1 MAKFNSK
8 TIETLSVNAVRNSIT
23 VCPLLDE
30 FVADNDKEPS
40 WDGNI
45 YIYDNKKKTKDTL
58 KGRIPI
64 QVKGKFANNFSNKEI
79 KYSMNVIDLKN
90 YLKDGGAILFVVY
103 VNEKSESKIY
113 YRELTPMRLNFLL
126 NDIKGKKTKSVT
138 LYEFPKDKSSK
149 TTIFLNC
156 LQNCRKQASF
166 VDTKLE
172 SLEELEKKG
181 LLEGITI
188 PFSGIGINDPQEAL
202 LKNDVYLY
210 AKIKGCN
217 ILQPIEIIP
226 QERFTHHEIHKEITI
241 NNKVFYNSYFV
252 TESLIETT
260 IKLGDSFKIIITK
273 GSNTCRIKYKDSS
286 FMRILNR
293 DLDFMLSFIEN
304 GYFQIEDT
312 KFPFDENNADFSNFN
327 IKDQRQRLDYIRR
340 GVRVFDILKCNS
352 DLDLSTLTDEQARN
366 LFRLSVALL
375 DNKPVYGLREDL
387 PIITLFPIGNLNFLI
402 VLQRD
407 KSKERIE
414 HMLFDFFD
422 KDMQVGFTD
431 ENEQQILVSKYELLI
446 DRNLLEISNLRTENF
461 LIDFQKYQK
470 DTNFERPI
478 RFLLTLLNSYDLSN
492 DKRKDLLNTS
502 FNFATWIKNSA
513 IETDYAINE
522 INYLQVIKRMRSL
535 NEDEQLCLWNI
546 IENKTTNDMCK
557 LGAYLLLDQH
567 VQARRY
573 FNKLKSNQK
582 EEFTKYPIYRF
593 WKTKENK

>member
-1 MAKFNSK
+1 M
-8 TIETLSVNAVRNSIT
+8 
-23 VCPLLDE
+23 
-30 FVADNDKEPS
+30 
-40 WDGNI
+40 
-45 YIYDNKKKTKDTL
+45 
-58 KGRIPI
+58 
-64 QVKGKFANNFSNKEI
+64 
-79 KYSMNVIDLKN
+79 
-90 YLKDGGAILFVVY
+90 
-103 VNEKSESKIY
+103 
-113 YRELTPMRLNFLL
+113 
-126 NDIKGKKTKSVT
+126 
-138 LYEFPKDKSSK
+138 
-149 TTIFLNC
+149 
-156 LQNCRKQASF
+156 
-166 VDTKLE
+166 
-172 SLEELEKKG
+172 
-181 LLEGITI
+181 
-188 PFSGIGINDPQEAL
+188 
-202 LKNDVYLY
+202 
-210 AKIKGCN
+210 
-217 ILQPIEIIP
+217 
-226 QERFTHHEIHKEITI
+226 
-241 NNKVFYNSYFV
+241 
-252 TESLIETT
+252 
-260 IKLGDSFKIIITK
+260 
-273 GSNTCRIKYKDSS
+273 
-286 FMRILNR
+286 
-293 DLDFMLSFIEN
+293 
-304 GYFQIEDT
+304 
-312 KFPFDENNADFSNFN
+312 
-327 IKDQRQRLDYIRR
+327 
-340 GVRVFDILKCNS
+340 
-352 DLDLSTLTDEQARN
+352 TDEQARN